1 MKSVTVT
8 LTNEEGLHARPA
20 MEFVERAQSFAST
33 IRIGKDGADFS
44 AKSIVGVLSLGGC
57 KGDAIEIRA
66 DGPDED
72 AALQALQA
80 LVCEMA

>member
-1 MKSVTVT
+1 MKSVTVV

-20 MEFVERAQSFAST
+20 MEFVETAQKFAAT
-33 IRIGKDGADFS
+33 IRIAKDGADFS

-72 AALQALQA
+72 AALKALEA
-80 LVCEMA
+80 LVCELA